1 MPIRSLAVL
10 LGLVL
15 AACSSTP
22 DAGEDAGGP
31 EESAD
36 YAELSSPVA
45 KARLESRVENIK
57 YQTGVTLIANLE
69 RIAAYGEAAIPVC
82 IEGLKSDDAMTR
94 MGCAWVLGRVGD
106 TRVVPALEERL
117 ADDAAFVRYEVASQL
132 GNLGSRS
139 GYPVL
144 VEGLSDERIEYR
156 FKCFEALQE
165 LTGQTF
171 GYSHNA
177 APEVRKVAV
186 EKWAAWLERVE
197 SEEL

>member
-1 MPIRSLAVL
+1 MPIRPIALL
-10 LGLVL
+10 LGLAL

-22 DAGEDAGGP
+22 EPRDAADSEQ
-31 EESAD
+31 EE
-36 YAELSSPVA
+36 YAELTSPIA

-82 IEGLKSDDAMTR
+82 LEGLRSEDAMTR

-106 TRVVPALEERL
+106 TRIIPDLEGL
-117 ADDAAFVRYEVASQL
+117 LNDDVAFVRYEAASQL
-132 GNLGSRS
+132 GTLGSRS
-139 GYPVL
+139 GYAVL
-144 VEGLSDERIEYR
+144 VGGLSDERIEYR
-156 FKCFEALQE
+156 YKCFEALQE
-165 LTGQTF
+165 LTGQSF

-186 EKWAAWLERVE
+186 EKWEAWLERVE
-197 SEEL
+197 SEEF